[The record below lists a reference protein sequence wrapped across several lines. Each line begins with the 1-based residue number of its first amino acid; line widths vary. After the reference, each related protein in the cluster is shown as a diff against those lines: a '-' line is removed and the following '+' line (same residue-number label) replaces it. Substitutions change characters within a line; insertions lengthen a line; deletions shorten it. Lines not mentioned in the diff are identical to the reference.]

1 MEVDFLDN
9 EKAFETPQRA
19 KTSIRMKYEAQVQVI
34 KKQAGDLEDI
44 RIKLNLSQRQICQ
57 LLLVDPSA
65 WTRWTKHPNED
76 APPHIYRALQWYMT
90 LNEKIPGLT
99 PHFFIEKD
107 PKIFKE
113 MEREQAESRF
123 QYQQQFVQIHEALE
137 KQNEYFQIQSQNI
150 SQKLEKKLMIT
161 QAIMVL
167 GFLVLAGAT
176 LV

>member
-1 MEVDFLDN
+1 VEVDFLDL
-9 EKAFETPQRA
+9 EKAPETPQRA

-76 APPHIYRALQWYMT
+76 APPHIYRALQWYLT

-107 PKIFKE
+107 PQIFKE
-113 MEREQAESRF
+113 IEREQAQNKL
-123 QYQQQFVQIHEALE
+123 QYQQQFMQIHEALE
-137 KQNEYFQIQSQNI
+137 KQNDYFQIQSQNI
-150 SQKLEKKLMIT
+150 TKNLEKKLVFT
-161 QAIMVL
+161 QAIMVV
-167 GFLVLAGAT
+167 GFVVMIAAILV
-176 LV
+176 